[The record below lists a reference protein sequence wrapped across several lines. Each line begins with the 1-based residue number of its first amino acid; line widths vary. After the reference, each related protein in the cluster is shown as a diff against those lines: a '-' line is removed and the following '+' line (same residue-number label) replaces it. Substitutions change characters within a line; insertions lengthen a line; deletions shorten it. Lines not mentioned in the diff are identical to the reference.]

1 MTERGWHGPHRT
13 FLEEAEGLPCIWPL
27 LCPQW
32 NLVCSHRAFRQLAQ
46 SLYMVG
52 VLLGAMMFG
61 YLADR
66 SVLGKPRS
74 WVKLG
79 LGDALTGFKAGVA
92 DWVLRRLRPRKLL
105 LSSVAQP
112 GSWQSSDP

>member
-1 MTERGWHGPHRT
+1 MEAAECFTCSQLPRTVKQTAEESVTERGWRGLQKT

-79 LGDALTGFKAGVA
+79 LGSP
-92 DWVLRRLRPRKLL
+92 DWIQGR
-105 LSSVAQP
+105 
-112 GSWQSSDP
+112 GG

>member
-1 MTERGWHGPHRT
+1 MTWTLQT
-13 FLEEAEGLPCIWPL
+13 FLEGVEGL
-27 LCPQW
+27 LCLGLFCAQPWLYLSPQW

-66 SVLGKPRS
+66 SVLGKPKS
-74 WVKLG
+74 WAKLG
-79 LGDALTGFKAGVA
+79 SV
-92 DWVLRRLRPRKLL
+92 VLR
-105 LSSVAQP
+105 Q
-112 GSWQSSDP
+112 G